1 MGRFHAHPDGTWHT
15 HEHEHEHEHGE
26 HGEHGDGEY
35 EQGDRGRSR

>member
-15 HEHEHEHEHGE
+15 HEHEHEHGE